1 MNNEKVY
8 IIAEAGVNHNG
19 SIQIAKKMVDAAVC
33 AGVDA
38 IKFQTFNPEKLVCRN
53 AKKARYQIETLKVM
67 KHNLICLN
75 HYNYHR

>member
-38 IKFQTFNPEKLVCRN
+38 IKFQTFNPEK
-53 AKKARYQIETLKVM
+53 
-67 KHNLICLN
+67 
-75 HYNYHR
+75 